1 MNDQAKRIVV
11 LVILTANL
19 LTPLL
24 AGSGNV
30 LPVSASPVSYTLYG
44 TTQGWGFTA
53 TIITSPGPELT
64 ALPGEMVRLTLY
76 SVDGVRHNFYVDY
89 NRNGLPDTSEPTSP
103 DFRSST
109 IPITYD
115 FTATTTPGTYTY
127 YCDYHANRQFG
138 PFKVVVNNPPVLDPI
153 GPRTVNEQ
161 NLLTFTATA
170 TDPDP
175 GQTLTFSL
183 GPGAPT
189 GASITS
195 GGVFTWTPSEDQGP
209 GVFSV
214 TVIVSDG
221 SLTDSETIT
230 ATVVEANK
238 APVVAVPGD
247 QSVNEGSLLTFPV
260 SSSDP
265 DIPANGLTLS
275 STDLPTGANFP
286 TATGTGSATSTFS
299 WTPTSGQ
306 AGTYTVTFTATDN
319 GTPPLSDTRTISITV
334 TPAGSTPP
342 TLNPI
347 GPQTVQEEAMLTFT
361 ATATDPDIGQTLTFS
376 LGVGAPPGAS
386 IDPLTGVFTWTPT
399 EAQGPSVYTVTVVV
413 TDSGS
418 PPAFDSAT
426 ITVTVGEVNQAPVIV
441 AVPSTSVDE
450 GSLLSLT
457 VTATDAD
464 LDSAGQPLNTITL
477 TASDLPTGASFTYTP
492 AKGSVTET
500 FSWTPS
506 ENHAPQTISVSFTA
520 ADDGSPFMSDAKSAS
535 ITVNEVNAKPM
546 IIVPGTQSV
555 NQGSLVAFTVSA
567 IDSDLDVVGQPLN
580 TITFSASGLPTGA
593 TFDPATGAFSWTPA
607 SSQIGTYTVTFT
619 ATDNGSPPMS
629 DMKTVELRVA
639 GIPDVHD
646 CAIVSVESTPSY
658 IPAGVTVTIKVVVTN
673 KGTVSESF
681 NLTLSHDSKAN
692 AIKRI
697 TSLNPGSGFTETLE
711 WSTAGLSP
719 GNYTLTV
726 SLDNLPGETPLTD
739 NVASVTVNVIQPPS
753 SSSLLYYPY
762 LVGAIAAGVI
772 GLLAYPF
779 VGGRRRGI

>member
-1 MNDQAKRIVV
+1 MSNKASRTFLMLL
-11 LVILTANL
+11 LVSSIA
-19 LTPLL
+19 L
-24 AGSGNV
+24 ALGPIASV
-30 LPVSASPVSYTLYG
+30 RASPVAYTLYG
-44 TTQGWGFTA
+44 TVDGWGFTA
-53 TIITSPGPELT
+53 TTITSPGPELT

-76 SVDGVRHNFYVDY
+76 SANGVRHNFYVDY

-115 FTATTTPGTYTY
+115 FTTTTTPGTYTY
-127 YCDYHANRQFG
+127 YCDYHANSQFG

-153 GPRTVNEQ
+153 GPRTVNEE

-175 GQTLTFSL
+175 GQSLTFSL
-183 GPGAPT
+183 GAGAPT

-230 ATVVEANK
+230 ATVVETNK

-275 STDLPTGANFP
+275 STGLPAGANFP

-347 GPQTVQEEAMLTFT
+347 GPQTVEEEAMLNFA

-376 LGVGAPPGAS
+376 LGAGAPPGAS

-399 EAQGPSVYTVTVVV
+399 EAQGPNTYLVTVIVA
-413 TDSGS
+413 DSGS
-418 PPAFDSAT
+418 PPASDSET
-426 ITVTVGEVNQAPVIV
+426 IV
-441 AVPSTSVDE
+441 
-450 GSLLSLT
+450 
-457 VTATDAD
+457 
-464 LDSAGQPLNTITL
+464 
-477 TASDLPTGASFTYTP
+477 
-492 AKGSVTET
+492 
-500 FSWTPS
+500 
-506 ENHAPQTISVSFTA
+506 
-520 ADDGSPFMSDAKSAS
+520 
-535 ITVNEVNAKPM
+535 ITVNEVNNPPVLT
-546 IIVPGTQSV
+546 VPSTQ
-555 NQGSLVAFTVSA
+555 T
-567 IDSDLDVVGQPLN
+567 IDEETPL
-580 TITFSASGLPTGA
+580 TFSASAADPDIPTQTLTFSLGPTIPAGASIAPDGLFSWTPTEAQGPA
-593 TFDPATGAFSWTPA
+593 SYPVSVIVSDGSRTDSIVVTITVNETNKPPVLTVPDPQTAREGSLMTLTVDATDADLPINNMTFSASSLPPGGTFDPATRIFSWTPGTGQA
-607 SSQIGTYTVTFT
+607 GTYTVSFA
-619 ATDNGSPPMS
+619 ATDSGDPPMS
-629 DMKTVELRVA
+629 DTKTVEMTVTVEPAVR
-639 GIPDVHD
+639 D
-646 CAIVSVESTPSY
+646 CAIVSVDSAPSH
-658 IPAGVTVTIKVVVTN
+658 IPPGVTVAVKVTVTN
-673 KGTVSESF
+673 KGSVSESF
-681 NLTLSHDSKAN
+681 NLTLSHNSKAI
-692 AIKRI
+692 AVKRI
-697 TSLNPGSGFTETLE
+697 TSLNPGSGFTETFE

-726 SLDNLPGETPLTD
+726 SLDNLPGENSLMD
-739 NVASVTVNVIQPPS
+739 NVANVTVNVIQPPS

-762 LVGAIAAGVI
+762 LVGAITAGVI